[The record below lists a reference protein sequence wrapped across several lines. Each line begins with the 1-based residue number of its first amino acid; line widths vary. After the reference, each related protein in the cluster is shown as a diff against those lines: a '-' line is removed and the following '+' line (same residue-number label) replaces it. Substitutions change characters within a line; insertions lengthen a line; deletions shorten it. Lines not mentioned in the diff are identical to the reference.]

1 MTTILLKS
9 HKITNGGLELL
20 NLFSRFCVS
29 STLFYSTMNSYSEQK
44 ETEFWE
50 SLNNDSFTPHFDVD
64 NFAIKKHNL
73 RDHTESMTRICTLLA
88 VGKVD
93 VSDLLRLWGNTDFNF
108 SFEYFSLTSVDEL
121 SFLNECNNNVS
132 KFDTLK
138 KKKVP
143 KKRVLGSDTTEDSYQ
158 SFHCL
163 PQQIPAL
170 SSSDYDCFKICYE
183 LDKKINDNNKYLRIL
198 SSDQQII
205 EKYLRFQ
212 KDGFFTNWIF

>member
-1 MTTILLKS
+1 MIKKVKSSNLIKKEFRTAFFLFLLCRNSNVQITSICLMTTILLKS

-20 NLFSRFCVS
+20 NVFSRFCVS
-29 STLFYSTMNSYSEQK
+29 STLFYTTMHSYSEQK

-138 KKKVP
+138 KKKST
-143 KKRVLGSDTTEDSYQ
+143 KKK
-158 SFHCL
+158 
-163 PQQIPAL
+163 
-170 SSSDYDCFKICYE
+170 SSWF
-183 LDKKINDNNKYLRIL
+183 
-198 SSDQQII
+198 
-205 EKYLRFQ
+205 
-212 KDGFFTNWIF
+212 